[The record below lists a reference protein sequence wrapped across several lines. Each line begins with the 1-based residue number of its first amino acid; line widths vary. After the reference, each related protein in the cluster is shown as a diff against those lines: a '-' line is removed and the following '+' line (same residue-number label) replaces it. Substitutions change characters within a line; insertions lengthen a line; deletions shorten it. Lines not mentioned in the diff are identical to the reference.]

1 MHTVLAAM
9 LLLAA
14 PQDRKTDD
22 VLQKRDGG
30 LLVGRVTKL
39 DEHTLDILVNGEREP
54 RRLLYRDLMPYS
66 VYKVRL
72 ERIDRTSG
80 EARMSLGDFCM
91 TSGLFTQA
99 AKEFEEAAKLD
110 KALEEKAKKRRLEA
124 HHEDAR
130 SRFEEAKKLHQKK
143 DQEEA
148 IRILNLLLDP
158 RYEDTPYPAEA
169 RQLLAKIA
177 EEVKAEKEALKAQLD
192 ADKKNKDAMKA
203 AAAANAESDLV
214 TKTLVMIEDAQ
225 KAYVEGLDNEP
236 KNLTKADKAWKE
248 AERLL
253 LTARRNLEPLV
264 KSGDAETVKKARE
277 IDRQINFGLVRA
289 YYRLG
294 RMFAVELNYPN
305 ALEYLNKAAKVPH
318 DEAMDKAIH
327 EILTTISQLKM
338 RERAAGRGY

>member
-1 MHTVLAAM
+1 MHT
-9 LLLAA
+9 LLAA
-14 PQDRKTDD
+14 LLLLTPQDRKTDD

-30 LLVGRVTKL
+30 LLVGQVTKL
-39 DEHTLDILVNGEREP
+39 DEHTLDMLVKGEREP
-54 RRLLYRDLMPYS
+54 RRILYRDLMPYS
-66 VYKVRL
+66 VYKIRL
-72 ERIDRTSG
+72 DRIDRTSG
-80 EARMSLGDFCM
+80 AARMALGEFCM
-91 TSGLFTQA
+91 TSALFTQA

-110 KALEEKAKKRRLEA
+110 ATLAEKAAKRRSEA

-148 IRILNLLLDP
+148 IRILNMLLDP

-177 EEVKAEKEALKAQLD
+177 EEVKAEKDALKAQLD
-192 ADKKNKDAMKA
+192 AEKKNKEAMKQA
-203 AAAANAESDLV
+203 ALANAEADVV

-225 KAYVEGLDNEP
+225 KAYVEGLDNES

-248 AERLL
+248 TERLL
-253 LTARRNLEPLV
+253 LVARRNLEPLL
-264 KSGDAETVKKARE
+264 KSADAETVKKAQE
-277 IDRQINFGLVRA
+277 VGRQIDSGLVRA

-294 RMFAVELNYPN
+294 RMYAVELNYQN
-305 ALEYLNKAAKVPH
+305 ALENLNKAARIPH